1 MDIYACTYMYIHTDK
16 IDNVSPN
23 IYYMLLTY
31 HVRKDDFLIITVWL
45 SLVDLDPKKNLSL
58 AALQSLKRSSDLKF
72 SSPTPQFKKHQFFGA
87 QFSSQSNSHIH
98 T

>member
-72 SSPTPQFKKHQFFGA
+72 SSPTSP
-87 QFSSQSNSHIH
+87 S
-98 T
+98 